1 MQRAGFCL
9 SLRRCRPR
17 IKLKGK
23 EEEQNQVR
31 ESKVVDEGE
40 EGRAPV
46 RPEEERKGGE
56 RSRERERERRMVAS
70 RQPRSIRGAIKRGGN
85 KGVNASVERKK
96 TGPLRGNAGERKRMP
111 RATSFEL
118 DTAAAA
124 ADAKPAVLTKSIK
137 LPDPVPEIGIE
148 RANTLMRN
156 GRIYRYNA
164 DSAETCEV

>member
-1 MQRAGFCL
+1 MCGQR
-9 SLRRCRPR
+9 
-17 IKLKGK
+17 K
-23 EEEQNQVR
+23 R
-31 ESKVVDEGE
+31 E
-40 EGRAPV
+40 R
-46 RPEEERKGGE
+46 EERE
-56 RSRERERERRMVAS
+56 AERERERERRMVAS

>member
-96 TGPLRGNAGERKRMP
+96 TGPLRGNAGERMP

>member
-1 MQRAGFCL
+1 M
-9 SLRRCRPR
+9 
-17 IKLKGK
+17 
-23 EEEQNQVR
+23 
-31 ESKVVDEGE
+31 
-40 EGRAPV
+40 
-46 RPEEERKGGE
+46 
-56 RSRERERERRMVAS
+56 
-70 RQPRSIRGAIKRGGN
+70 
-85 KGVNASVERKK
+85 NASVERKK

-111 RATSFEL
+111 GATSFEL

>member
-1 MQRAGFCL
+1 M
-9 SLRRCRPR
+9 
-17 IKLKGK
+17 
-23 EEEQNQVR
+23 
-31 ESKVVDEGE
+31 
-40 EGRAPV
+40 